1 MVHRNEREGERE
13 WVNEREREVGRDAD
27 KCACYAWSPMCVIE
41 RERQTVREGVIDG
54 ERDKQTGTEREC

>member
-41 RERQTVREGVIDG
+41 RERQAVCECKFDYVLT
-54 ERDKQTGTEREC
+54 DKSL